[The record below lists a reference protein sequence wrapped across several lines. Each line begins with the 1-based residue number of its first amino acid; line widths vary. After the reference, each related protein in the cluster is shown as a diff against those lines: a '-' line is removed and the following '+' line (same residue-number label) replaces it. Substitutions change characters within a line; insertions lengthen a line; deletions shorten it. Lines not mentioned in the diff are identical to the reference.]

1 MELQLPPRGV
11 KRERED
17 EDADAHSA
25 EPPRSAMRPTDSNG
39 LLNLCQNFRLLPVPE
54 DKDDLET
61 TARKM
66 EDLAREVDNGNS
78 LALYTGLQVASQRPR
93 NPESI
98 AKAHLAPHER
108 WLYDCWRKSRDSYD
122 NAVDGMRLPDFNWD
136 KWVAPLP
143 NGMQS
148 LNKFR
153 QRAEA
158 MDRIWGHHG
167 ATAEHASWLTYHLPS
182 MLPLV
187 KAVTKVTNL
196 QRNNQP
202 REPREPRGSRG
213 AHPRGLTDMEVAEL
227 ETARKV
233 VAAAEKNRCR
243 ETEKIRRLTRSIA
256 NSVTVMKSRVHTLEE
271 RRHGR
276 L

>member
-1 MELQLPPRGV
+1 MERLPTRGL

-17 EDADAHSA
+17 ENAPVYAA
-25 EPPRSAMRPTDSNG
+25 EPFRSALRPTDSNG
-39 LLNLCQNFRLLPVPE
+39 LLNLCQNYRLLPVPE
-54 DKDDLET
+54 DKDDLEA

-66 EDLAREVDNGNS
+66 EDLAKEVDNGNS
-78 LALYTGLQVASQRPR
+78 LALYTGLKVASQRLR

-108 WLYDCWRKSRDSYD
+108 WLYDSWRKSKDSRD
-122 NAVDGMRLPDFNWD
+122 NTENVMRLPDFNWD

-143 NGMQS
+143 NGAQS
-148 LNKFR
+148 LNRFR

-158 MDRIWGHHG
+158 MDRIWGHRG
-167 ATAEHASWLTYHLPS
+167 ATPENASWLTFHLPS

-187 KAVTKVTNL
+187 KAVTKVSNL
-196 QRNNQP
+196 QTNNQP
-202 REPREPRGSRG
+202 RERCGSV
-213 AHPRGLTDMEVAEL
+213 PRGLTDMEVAEL

-233 VAAAEKNRCR
+233 VAVAERNRCR
-243 ETEKIRRLTRSIA
+243 EMENVRRLNRSITE
-256 NSVTVMKSRVHTLEE
+256 SVAVMKSRVHTLEG
-271 RRHGR
+271 RHGR